1 MKRSLTRSQAAEILR
16 GASTLPPAARA
27 TFMSEVDG
35 IFSGISR
42 RDVSDDDV
50 ASAIIAVLSGI
61 NVVMCDEGA

>member
-35 IFSGISR
+35 IFAVSLAATSPTMTSQARSSR
-42 RDVSDDDV
+42 HSLG
-50 ASAIIAVLSGI
+50 SMS
-61 NVVMCDEGA
+61 